1 MLKWNPITGNF
12 DYIRSIPF
20 LDGRYVNTTGD
31 LMTGGLGIQPSI
43 DSLTALYVNDK
54 DGNNVLT
61 VDTVNNRVGIGTTN
75 PGAKLDVT
83 GNGGIIGK
91 FTQTSAWTGSEYAL
105 SVTGYTNLN
114 GFRINAADNVRA
126 LHKINAGG
134 IMGFSTQGD
143 DPITFTQSATVER
156 MRIASGGNV
165 GIGTTNPAAK
175 LTIASTSAYESATL
189 GSELLSSSNW
199 TLGTGWSGDFSTG
212 FTHTSGTADLSNTLA
227 AVVNNYYQIA
237 YTVTGRTAGSFTV
250 AFGGESKASITAT
263 GTFGPKATA
272 TGSLV
277 ITPTSDF
284 NGTIVVSIKQITSTY
299 SPTFALYDSTNTSS
313 FEIRNSLASLNNTF
327 IGKNAGARNTT
338 GYANSAQGLNAL
350 YSNTTGSNNSAQGV
364 YALQNNTT
372 GYYNS
377 AQGVNAL
384 RSNTTGYYNSAQG
397 VYALYSNT
405 TGYGNSAQGVSA
417 LYSNTTGY
425 YNSAQGVSALYSNT
439 TGYANSAQGV
449 NALQSNTTGNQN
461 SAQGVN
467 ALRSNTTGYY
477 NSAQGAYALYL
488 NTTGYGNSAQGYAA
502 LYSNTTGNQNSAQG
516 YAALYNLTG
525 GYNNNTAIGYNSGRY
540 YNGTTGNLTSVSNS
554 LFLGA
559 SASALADGDTNE
571 IVIGYN
577 AIGNGSNTIK
587 LGNTSITNVA
597 SNGDFEALD
606 IGDGFILK
614 SPDGTRYRITVA
626 NGGALSAVAV

>member
-350 YSNTTGSNNSAQGV
+350 YSNTTGNQ
-364 YALQNNTT
+364 
-372 GYYNS
+372 
-377 AQGVNAL
+377 
-384 RSNTTGYYNSAQG
+384 
-397 VYALYSNT
+397 
-405 TGYGNSAQGVSA
+405 
-417 LYSNTTGY
+417 
-425 YNSAQGVSALYSNT
+425 
-439 TGYANSAQGV
+439 NSAQGV

-461 SAQGVN
+461 SAQG
-467 ALRSNTTGYY
+467 
-477 NSAQGAYALYL
+477 
-488 NTTGYGNSAQGYAA
+488 YAA
-502 LYSNTTGNQNSAQG
+502 LYSNTTGSYNSAQG

>member
-1 MLKWNPITGNF
+1 M
-12 DYIRSIPF
+12 SF
-20 LDGRYVNTTGD
+20 LTNVVKVLEALGIKNKSFNDKRYVNTTGD
-31 LMTGGLGIQPSI
+31 TMTGGLINLTSI
-43 DSLTALYVNDK
+43 DPLTTLAESWIGPSSTTGVYFK
-54 DGNNVLT
+54 GGN
-61 VDTVNNRVGIGTTN
+61 VGIGTTS
-75 PGAKLDVT
+75 PAHKLDVDGIVGVGYPS
-83 GNGGIIGK
+83 GNGEIRSYQDSSLYLALKNDVSAHKSGLYRSNTGK
-91 FTQTSAWTGSEYAL
+91 FPFYFDTSSGN
-105 SVTGYTNLN
+105 SVMDAASSVYSNV
-114 GFRINAADNVRA
+114 FMIN
-126 LHKINAGG
+126 
-134 IMGFSTQGD
+134 S
-143 DPITFTQSATVER
+143 VEK
-156 MRIASGGNV
+156 MRIDSSGNV
-165 GIGTTNPAAK
+165 GIGTTNPLTK
-175 LTIASTSAYESATL
+175 LQINSTSAYESASL

-199 TLGTGWSGDFSTG
+199 TLGTGWTGDFATG
-212 FTHTSGTADLSNTLA
+212 FAHTSGTADLSNTLA

-237 YTVTGRTAGSFTV
+237 YTVTGRTTGSFTV
-250 AFGGESKASITAT
+250 AFGGQSKASITAT

-338 GYANSAQGLNAL
+338 GYANSAQG
-350 YSNTTGSNNSAQGV
+350 SS
-364 YALQNNTT
+364 
-372 GYYNS
+372 
-377 AQGVNAL
+377 AL
-384 RSNTTGYYNSAQG
+384 RSNTTGSYNSAQG
-397 VYALYSNT
+397 VY
-405 TGYGNSAQGVSA
+405 
-417 LYSNTTGY
+417 
-425 YNSAQGVSALYSNT
+425 
-439 TGYANSAQGV
+439 
-449 NALQSNTTGNQN
+449 
-461 SAQGVN
+461 
-467 ALRSNTTGYY
+467 
-477 NSAQGAYALYL
+477 
-488 NTTGYGNSAQGYAA
+488 
-502 LYSNTTGNQNSAQG
+502 
-516 YAALYNLTG
+516 ALYNLTG

-559 SASALADGDTNE
+559 SASALANGDTNE